1 MIKKPNP
8 KRIFTSLIFISFLIH
23 PFSCKSP
30 TEPPIDDVPA
40 GKRDYV
46 WSIDSVDYGN
56 LPGLIQLESI
66 WGSSPTDVWG
76 AGYTSDVRDCLWH
89 YDGVRW
95 TRATEGTPITAGGG
109 GSRNVGI
116 VWGTGIDNI
125 WAFGNEIFSQPT
137 FRGQAFVM
145 RYDGNTWK
153 NETGILVNLES
164 GFFDVCGKDKNS
176 FWLAAY
182 EKMVHYNSGN
192 WNIYTVGENL
202 LVWGITGE
210 NENIFAVA
218 YDISSGGNRVIII
231 RIKNGQLSI
240 IDETTLTDISGNYN
254 GKFEPSKL
262 WISDGKIYT
271 AWHKISLTNILD
283 DGTINQSGWHSV
295 LALPAGQF
303 FVNTFYHNKKDMFV
317 SGYPNLLYHYNG
329 SDWQNLII
337 NINGNFVP
345 VGEYSAVWNNG
356 NEIFICDKENG
367 IIYHG
372 R

>member
-1 MIKKPNP
+1 MIHKYNL
-8 KRIFTSLIFISFLIH
+8 KRIFSFLIFISFLLYQI
-23 PFSCKSP
+23 SCKSP
-30 TEPPIDDVPA
+30 IEPPIDDVPA

-76 AGYTSDVRDCLWH
+76 AGYTPDVRDCLWH
-89 YDGVRW
+89 YDGIKW

-109 GSRNVGI
+109 GSKIVGRI
-116 VWGTGIDNI
+116 WGTAENDI
-125 WAFGNEIFSQPT
+125 WAIGGRISSSPPT
-137 FRGQAFVM
+137 RSPFVI
-145 RYDGNTWK
+145 RYDGTKWTEVFGGIN
-153 NETGILVNLES
+153 NMPTGCTSIYGIREGEFWVAELE
-164 GFFDVCGKDKNS
+164 NI
-176 FWLAAY
+176 
-182 EKMVHYNSGN
+182 VHYNNGN
-192 WNIYTVGENL
+192 WIKYFVGENL

-218 YDISSGGNRVIII
+218 YDISAGGNRVIII

-262 WISDGKIYT
+262 WVSNGKLYT

-283 DGTINQSGWHSV
+283 DGNIDQSGWHSV

-303 FVNTFYHNKKDMFV
+303 FVNTFYRNKKDFFAA
-317 SGYPNLLYHYNG
+317 GYPNLLYHYNG

-337 NINGNFVP
+337 NINGNTVP
-345 VGEYSAVWNNG
+345 AGEYSAVWNDG
-356 NEIFICDKENG
+356 NEIFICDRDNG
-367 IIYHG
+367 IVYHG